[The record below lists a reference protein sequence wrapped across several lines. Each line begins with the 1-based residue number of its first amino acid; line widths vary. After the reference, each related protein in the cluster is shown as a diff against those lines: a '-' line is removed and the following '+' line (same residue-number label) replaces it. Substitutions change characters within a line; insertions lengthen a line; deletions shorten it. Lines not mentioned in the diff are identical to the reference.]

1 MYWPHRWQFPNSL
14 HTHIHNAFDTNFE
27 IVYNIKYINIV
38 LLNNCDTNNDI
49 INNNNNSSIRAP
61 T

>member
-1 MYWPHRWQFPNSL
+1 M
-14 HTHIHNAFDTNFE
+14 HNAFDTKFE
-27 IVYNIKYINIV
+27 MLYNIKYINIV

-49 INNNNNSSIRAP
+49 INNNNNNSIRAP